1 MSSRDPHSAP
11 LSPAPASQDRPADVP
26 PRSDALAL
34 WLVFG
39 ALSAAWGSSFLFIKI
54 GLDEG
59 LPPLTLVTFRL
70 LIAVAFLSVVLRLT
84 GGRLPRQRLTILRLA
99 ALGLINVAIPFGLIT
114 WGELWIPS
122 ALASILNGLVP
133 LFTIVLAALLLR
145 DEPITSNRLAGLV
158 IGFVG
163 AVLLLS
169 PQMSASDPA
178 VDSTMMLLGELAVVV
193 ASLSYAFAAVFI
205 RRFISGRPLVEDP
218 VRGPRSLT
226 PVETALPQC
235 ISALTIIAVLAFVFE
250 RPDGAFLVPPTLPAW
265 FAVGWLGIIGS
276 GIAYLLFFRLI
287 SAWGATRT
295 TLVTYVMPVIGI
307 ALGVLVL
314 GERLEL
320 AEVLG
325 AILVIGG
332 LVLANSSFGQ
342 RRLYG
347 RGGAPARSARGSET
361 SSSMDRDGP

>member
-1 MSSRDPHSAP
+1 MSRLDPPSPPSLSA
-11 LSPAPASQDRPADVP
+11 SPGPASPDRP
-26 PRSDALAL
+26 PRIALPQGDALAL

-54 GLDEG
+54 GLEEG

-70 LIAVAFLSVVLRLT
+70 LIAVTFLSVVLRLT
-84 GGRLPRQRLTILRLA
+84 GGRLPRQRGTIYRLA
-99 ALGLINVAIPFGLIT
+99 ALGLINVAIPFSLIT

-145 DEPITSNRLAGLV
+145 DEPITSNRLAGLA

-163 AVLLLS
+163 AILLLS
-169 PQMSASDPA
+169 PQMAAADPA
-178 VDSTMMLLGELAVVV
+178 VDSSMMLLGELAVVV
-193 ASLSYAFAAVFI
+193 ASLSYAFSVVYI
-205 RRFISGRPLVEDP
+205 RRSISGKPLVEDP
-218 VRGPRSLT
+218 IRGPRPLT

-235 ISALTIIAVLAFVFE
+235 ISALVIIGGLALVLE
-250 RPDGAFLVPPTLPAW
+250 RPGGVFTVPPTLPAW
-265 FAVGWLGIIGS
+265 FAVGWLGIVGS

-295 TLVTYVMPVIGI
+295 TLVTYVMPVVGI

-314 GERLEL
+314 GERLDL
-320 AEVLG
+320 AEGIG

-347 RGGAPARSARGSET
+347 RGGQPAR
-361 SSSMDRDGP
+361 

>member
-1 MSSRDPHSAP
+1 MSRPVP
-11 LSPAPASQDRPADVP
+11 LSVRATKDPPAGPSSPSP
-26 PRSDALAL
+26 PRSDSLAL

-54 GLDEG
+54 GLEEG

-70 LIAVAFLSVVLRLT
+70 LIAVVFLSVVLRLT
-84 GGRLPRQRLTILRLA
+84 GGRLPRQRGTIYRLA
-99 ALGLINVAIPFGLIT
+99 TLGLINVAIPFGLIT

-145 DEPITSNRLAGLV
+145 DEPITSNRLAGLA
-158 IGFVG
+158 IGFLG

-169 PQMSASDPA
+169 PQMTAADPA
-178 VDSTMMLLGELAVVV
+178 VDSSMVLLGELAVVV
-193 ASLSYAFAAVFI
+193 ASLSYAFSVVYI
-205 RRFISGRPLVEDP
+205 RRSISGKPLVDDP
-218 VRGPRSLT
+218 VRGPRALT

-235 ISALTIIAVLAFVFE
+235 LSAVVIAGVMAFVFE
-250 RPDGAFLVPPTLPAW
+250 RPDGAFVVPPTLPAW

-287 SAWGATRT
+287 RAWGATRT

-314 GERLEL
+314 GERLDL
-320 AEVLG
+320 AEVVG
-325 AILVIGG
+325 AALVIGG
-332 LVLANSSFGQ
+332 LVLANSSLGQ

-347 RGGAPARSARGSET
+347 RGEAPAAAIRE
-361 SSSMDRDGP
+361 

>member
-1 MSSRDPHSAP
+1 MSRPVPPTALAPQDRPSGP
-11 LSPAPASQDRPADVP
+11 LSPAP
-26 PRSDALAL
+26 PRSDSLAL

-54 GLDEG
+54 GLEEG

-70 LIAVAFLSVVLRLT
+70 LIAVVFLSMVLRLT
-84 GGRLPRQRLTILRLA
+84 GGRLPRQRGTIYRLA

-133 LFTIVLAALLLR
+133 LFTIVIAALLLR
-145 DEPITSNRLAGLV
+145 DEPITANRLAGLA

-163 AVLLLS
+163 AILLLS
-169 PQMSASDPA
+169 PQMAAADPA
-178 VDSTMMLLGELAVVV
+178 VDATMVLLGELAVVV
-193 ASLSYAFAAVFI
+193 ASLSYAFSVVYI
-205 RRFISGRPLVEDP
+205 RRSISGKPLVDDP
-218 VRGPRSLT
+218 VRGPRPLT

-235 ISALTIIAVLAFVFE
+235 LSAVAIIGVLALVFE
-250 RPDGAFLVPPTLPAW
+250 RPNGAFVVPPTLPAW
-265 FAVGWLGIIGS
+265 FAVGWLGIVGS

-295 TLVTYVMPVIGI
+295 TLVTYVMPVVGI
-307 ALGVLVL
+307 ALGVIVL
-314 GERLEL
+314 GERLDL
-320 AEVLG
+320 AEVMG
-325 AILVIGG
+325 AVLVIGG

-342 RRLYG
+342 RRLFG
-347 RGGAPARSARGSET
+347 REAAPAGGTRET
-361 SSSMDRDGP
+361 REA

>member
-1 MSSRDPHSAP
+1 MSRPDPPSVPA
-11 LSPAPASQDRPADVP
+11 SPGPASQDRAADAP
-26 PRSDALAL
+26 PRGDSLAL

-54 GLDEG
+54 GLEEG

-70 LIAVAFLSVVLRLT
+70 LIAVAFLSIVLRLT
-84 GGRLPRQRLTILRLA
+84 RGRLPRQRATIYRLA

-133 LFTIVLAALLLR
+133 LFTIVIAAVLLR
-145 DEPITSNRLAGLV
+145 DEPITANRLAGLV

-163 AVLLLS
+163 AALLLS
-169 PQMSASDPA
+169 PQLATADPT

-193 ASLSYAFAAVFI
+193 ASLSYAFAAVYI
-205 RRFISGRPLVEDP
+205 RRTISGKPLVDDP
-218 VRGPRSLT
+218 IRGPRPLT

-235 ISALTIIAVLAFVFE
+235 VSALAIIGVMALVFE
-250 RPDGAFLVPPTLPAW
+250 RPDGAFVVPPTLPAW

-295 TLVTYVMPVIGI
+295 TLVTYVMPVVGI
-307 ALGVLVL
+307 VLGVLVL
-314 GERLEL
+314 GERLDA
-320 AEVLG
+320 AEVIG
-325 AILVIGG
+325 AGLVIGG
-332 LVLANSSFGQ
+332 LVLANSSMGQ
-342 RRLYG
+342 RRLFG
-347 RGGAPARSARGSET
+347 RGGS
-361 SSSMDRDGP
+361 

>member
-1 MSSRDPHSAP
+1 MSRHEPPSSRAS
-11 LSPAPASQDRPADVP
+11 SGASQDRAADSP
-26 PRSDALAL
+26 PKSDSLAL

-54 GLDEG
+54 GLEEG
-59 LPPLTLVTFRL
+59 LQPLTLVTFRL
-70 LIAVAFLSVVLRLT
+70 LIAVIFLSAVLRFT
-84 GGRLPRQRLTILRLA
+84 GGRLPRQRGALYRLA

-145 DEPITSNRLAGLV
+145 DEPMTFNRLAGLI

-163 AVLLLS
+163 AILLLS
-169 PQMSASDPA
+169 PQTVAADPA
-178 VDSTMMLLGELAVVV
+178 VDSTMMLLGELAVVA
-193 ASLSYAFAAVFI
+193 ASLSYAFAAVYI
-205 RRFISGRPLVEDP
+205 RRTISGKPLVDDP
-218 VRGPRSLT
+218 IRGPRALT

-235 ISALTIIAVLAFVFE
+235 ISALAIIGVLAFIFE
-250 RPDGAFLVPPTLPAW
+250 RPDGALLVPPTLPAW
-265 FAVGWLGIIGS
+265 FAVGWLGIVGS

-287 SAWGATRT
+287 SVWGATRT

-307 ALGVLVL
+307 ALGVIVL
-314 GERLEL
+314 GERLDL
-320 AEVLG
+320 AEVVG
-325 AILVIGG
+325 AVLVIGG
-332 LVLANSSFGQ
+332 LVLANSSRGQ

-347 RGGAPARSARGSET
+347 RAGAG
-361 SSSMDRDGP
+361 

>member
-1 MSSRDPHSAP
+1 LSRPVP
-11 LSPAPASQDRPADVP
+11 PPAPVP
-26 PRSDALAL
+26 GGPSPSALPQGDALAL

-70 LIAVAFLSVVLRLT
+70 LIAIVFLSVVLRLT
-84 GGRLPRQRLTILRLA
+84 GGRLPRQRGALYRLA

-145 DEPITSNRLAGLV
+145 DEPITSNRLAGLA

-169 PQMSASDPA
+169 PQMTAADPA
-178 VDSTMMLLGELAVVV
+178 VDSTMVLLGELAVVV
-193 ASLSYAFAAVFI
+193 ASVSYAFSVVYI
-205 RRFISGRPLVEDP
+205 RRSISGKPLVDDP
-218 VRGPRSLT
+218 VRGPRALT

-235 ISALTIIAVLAFVFE
+235 LSAVVIVGVMAFVLE
-250 RPDGAFLVPPTLPAW
+250 RPDGAFVVPPTLPAW

-307 ALGVLVL
+307 ALGVVVL
-314 GERLEL
+314 GERLGL
-320 AEVLG
+320 AEVIG

-332 LVLANSSFGQ
+332 LVLANSSLGQ

-347 RGGAPARSARGSET
+347 RGEAPAEAAVRE
-361 SSSMDRDGP
+361 